1 MSLQHA
7 MIPRRQ
13 HGYAHRSVS
22 PSGTVITLARQAQP
36 SIGEITD
43 LVAMRPAGD
52 QHCRQIATAVDRNE
66 RYVVLRLNSAR
77 QRRVDGVS
85 SSRRSSILTGWRMS
99 AAESISARVRGQG
112 KLDGS
117 RSGADS
123 SVAWAMTR
131 RVPPG
136 ATRRGSMDRAVVR
149 AVPWSGW
156 TV

>member
-1 MSLQHA
+1 
-7 MIPRRQ
+7 
-13 HGYAHRSVS
+13 V
-22 PSGTVITLARQAQP
+22 T
-36 SIGEITD
+36 
-43 LVAMRPAGD
+43 
-52 QHCRQIATAVDRNE
+52 VDRNE
-66 RYVVLRLNSAR
+66 GYVVLQLNSAR
-77 QRRVDGVS
+77 QRRVGGVS

-117 RSGADS
+117 RSGAGS

-136 ATRRGSMDRAVVR
+136 ATRRGSMARAVLR

-156 TV
+156 MVEISTTRSKAPRQEAGGFSRAGGGESTKGPGEPARGPSVAVGEGAEG